1 MQDIDSLPEELF
13 QYIKLVGGPSLSEAM
28 DRLRP
33 EHGSLASFW
42 YSIFPPQP
50 KKKSFRRLSYFAD
63 REGKTRVIAILDYW
77 SQTVLRPLHDRM
89 NAFLRAIPNDC
100 TFDQDRFTSILPS
113 TGPYHSLDLS
123 NATDRMPIELQKS
136 ILSRIIG
143 KPQAEVWARI
153 LTRWEYQSDAG
164 PVFYRTGQPMGAYS
178 S

>member
-1 MQDIDSLPEELF
+1 MQDLDSLPEELLS
-13 QYIKLVGGPSLSEAM
+13 YIKLAGGPVLSHAIDSLRVPDS
-28 DRLRP
+28 
-33 EHGSLASFW
+33 SICSFW

-50 KKKSFRRLSYFAD
+50 TKRLFRRLSYFAD

-77 SQTVLRPLHDRM
+77 SQTILRPLHERL
-89 NAFLRAIPNDC
+89 NAFLRDIPNDC
-100 TFDQDRFTSILPS
+100 TFNQDSFKSILPP

-123 NATDRMPIELQKS
+123 NATDRMPIVLQKE

-164 PVFYRTGQPMGAYS
+164 PVLYRTGQPMGAYS